1 MSTYGDNGEMLAELR
16 RLLDAWGGDSTRWPD
31 EARRRMEHLMRHVPQ
46 APTLLEEA
54 RALDRALD
62 MQVQQS
68 VSIAPGLVDR
78 IVMTAAG
85 LDRDQPQSVIPEP
98 ETVGGR
104 VITLRRNRTEALPS
118 DRSREADTMP
128 SRARWQ
134 AAALM
139 AASLLAG
146 IYLGGSVNLA
156 PALQDFAVTLGVA
169 TGMESSELAL
179 GEDVADGEAL

>member
-1 MSTYGDNGEMLAELR
+1 MTTYGDNGEMLAELH
-16 RLLDAWGGDSTRWPD
+16 RLLDAWGGDSTRWPAD
-31 EARRRMEHLMRHVPQ
+31 ARRRIEDLMRRVPQ

-62 MQVQQS
+62 MQAQQP

-78 IVMTAAG
+78 IVMNAASV
-85 LDRDQPQSVIPEP
+85 DRHQPQSAIGEQ
-98 ETVGGR
+98 ETAVGR
-104 VITLRRNRTEALPS
+104 VIPLRRNRTEAPPS
-118 DRSREADTMP
+118 DRSRDADTMP

-139 AASLLAG
+139 AASLIAG

-156 PALQDFAVTLGVA
+156 PALQDFAAALGVS
-169 TGMESSELAL
+169 TGLESSELAL
-179 GEDVADGEAL
+179 GDDVADGEAL